1 MDPLSLSLGIAGVL
15 PLIASAVLTSKKYV
29 QTVRSA
35 RTSIAALIFEL
46 EALGSTVEDL
56 QDLLKGES
64 LKGSAVRF
72 HGSSVLLT
80 CSAACEAKL
89 RALCKTLDQQS
100 KGKARRLLWP
110 FTEKEHQ
117 KTIQDIRNF
126 TNWMQFA
133 LSVDGCRILSQT
145 SNDVLKLMG
154 QQLEQ
159 FNTIQTL
166 EADTLRILDLVQEQK
181 HTIQVNSKRETRR
194 EILNWISSLKHH
206 RKHQLIQASRARNTG
221 TWILKK
227 KEFIQWRDGSSPS
240 NVLMCHGIQG
250 SGKTNLASIIIDD
263 LLDSRSSETSP
274 VAFFYFDHQDQSTQ
288 GTSAVLCCILRQLLE
303 QLPEIPSPLAELY
316 EKSGHQGQMP
326 LHECERLLTGLV
338 SGHRCA
344 YLVFDGLD
352 ESEHRKSF
360 VQSIQNVVRS
370 RRIRMLV
377 TSRPHIRDL
386 IDLSQQHPNLKI
398 EAHEEDLKTYLYQ
411 GLEHGGVYDIADQ
424 SFVDSLVENLME
436 GADGMFLLP
445 VLRLR
450 TVLKEPTLGDME
462 DRIEELSQTLSEA
475 FADTISRIQRLPGS
489 CSRLGMGALMWLSH
503 TTRTLTESELSD
515 VLAIHSVRNAVDIKY
530 RPATKTIIECCQGL
544 ATVDVEG
551 YVRLAHYAIQE
562 YLTEHS
568 KDLFPRAKAKIAV
581 TCLRYLAFENFQ
593 DGPWP
598 TKKAIK
604 SRMEMYPFLPWAAV
618 NWGRFVRQTETDEE
632 VSSALFAFF
641 SSAAAT
647 AVANQ
652 VRQCSKGLNKKY
664 WNADE
669 CRSFSAL
676 HHASRHGLKQATT
689 RLLDS
694 GDYSVND
701 VTQMGT
707 TAVIQAAAAGHVLMT
722 RDLLARGANPLLCN
736 WYGDA
741 LHCAMESNN
750 PGTVRELVGWGMHPN
765 IVRENGRTYLSCA
778 MANDS
783 ADAFAALVELGADI
797 VLQSES
803 EPDGHIFF
811 TAVLDGC
818 DKIINL
824 MIKRKWADINMRD
837 PAGLTPVH
845 YAAAAGSR
853 KTVMSLLDAG
863 ANINAVDNEG
873 QTVLYYAELRGNK
886 AVARLLLDSGARPSP
901 QTQT

>member
-166 EADTLRILDLVQEQK
+166 EADTLRILDLKGNFELDIELETPSKTSDNPSVEGAKYWNLDPQK
-181 HTIQVNSKRETRR
+181 ERIYSV
-194 EILNWISSLKHH
+194 
-206 RKHQLIQASRARNTG
+206 AR
-221 TWILKK
+221 
-227 KEFIQWRDGSSPS
+227 
-240 NVLMCHGIQG
+240 C
-250 SGKTNLASIIIDD
+250 SIIIDD

-303 QLPEIPSPLAELY
+303 QLPEIPSPVAELY

-338 SGHRCA
+338 SGHRFA

-370 RRIRMLV
+370 RQIRMLV

-411 GLEHGGVYDIADQ
+411 GLEQGGVYDIADQ